1 MTKVDMENLELILN
15 HLSSENSKSI
25 RILSIEK
32 EVLRFQYVKEM
43 KTAKEIVLKAGY
55 QYISSA
61 FYKHEIPT
69 ESEIEYA
76 INHIEDELMSTKEL
90 LNNNETLVCTDND
103 LIELL
108 RKNNELRELYS
119 SRNIED
125 IFGKYANLAMGEP
138 ISRSG
143 LLTTKDDFAMIL
155 VLREIMHHLK
165 FKEICIF
172 MI

>member
-1 MTKVDMENLELILN
+1 MKNIDLIWNNYSNENP
-15 HLSSENSKSI
+15 SGI

-32 EVLRFQYVKEM
+32 EMLRFQYIKER
-43 KTAKEIVLKAGY
+43 KLTKEIVLKAGY
-55 QYISSA
+55 EYISST

-76 INHIEDELMSTKEL
+76 INHIEDELMSSKEL
-90 LNNNETLVCTDND
+90 LNNDEKLVCTNKL

-108 RKNNELRELYS
+108 RKNGEFKETYT

-125 IFGKYANLAMGEP
+125 IFSKYANLSMGEP

-143 LLTTKDDFAMIL
+143 LSTTKDDFAIIL
-155 VLREIMHHLK
+155 TLREIMHHLK
-165 FKEICIF
+165 FKEII
-172 MI
+172 ILKI